1 MDVEWG
7 KKAIV
12 MKYLF
17 KYVTKGSDFS
27 KLYLERIGSKGVPVG
42 SDGQDNHTVID
53 CGHLDAPASTDMP
66 TSAVGSVMLLLPSAT
81 KPPGPSDGK
90 CDIDSQVK
98 RALFTD
104 SLPEHGVGA
113 VQELAPRVE
122 PEEVGLPVV
131 EAPESSPGPSAAPST
146 DKNSNTRM

>member
-66 TSAVGSVMLLLPSAT
+66 TSAVSRVSVCFLVIHYWLS
-81 KPPGPSDGK
+81 
-90 CDIDSQVK
+90 
-98 RALFTD
+98 
-104 SLPEHGVGA
+104 SLQFA
-113 VQELAPRVE
+113 MFNNILI
-122 PEEVGLPVV
+122 
-131 EAPESSPGPSAAPST
+131 
-146 DKNSNTRM
+146 